1 MVEQASEHA
10 KETEQLADFLMAAD
24 NLLRDVHGD
33 DGTVAT
39 QNVIELVDRIDVQKD
54 RLQIS
59 VNLQALL
66 EGDVSTDPTSASFE
80 IPFEMRQN
88 GRAKPIII
96 AAEDVQQPDADLI
109 DLIADARRWA
119 IELLDGKATSIQQIT
134 DREGLRSGSVS
145 RILPLAW
152 LAPDISTAILKG
164 RQPPHLNSKAL
175 RNLADLPLS
184 WEEQRQILGFLPL

>member
-1 MVEQASEHA
+1 M
-10 KETEQLADFLMAAD
+10 
-24 NLLRDVHGD
+24 
-33 DGTVAT
+33 
-39 QNVIELVDRIDVQKD
+39 IELVDRIDVQKD
-54 RLQIS
+54 RLRIA

-66 EGDVSTDPTSASFE
+66 EGDVSTDPILSSFE

-119 IELLDGKATSIQQIT
+119 VELLDGKATSIQQIT

-152 LAPDISTAILKG
+152 LAPDISTAILEG

-184 WEEQRQILGFLPL
+184 WEEQRQILGFPPL